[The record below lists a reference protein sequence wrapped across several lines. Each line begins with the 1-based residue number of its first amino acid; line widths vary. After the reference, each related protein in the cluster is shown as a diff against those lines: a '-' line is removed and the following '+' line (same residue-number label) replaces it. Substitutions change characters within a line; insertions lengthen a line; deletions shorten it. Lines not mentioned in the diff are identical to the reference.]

1 MMYTLEGYKAVDRM
15 RNAVRDNS
23 ALLPVIG
30 RFGILLG
37 FGDKTIRE
45 VCREYNVDEKTFLE
59 VINSVSGRRGNYKS
73 VSLPAL
79 ISYLKQAHAYY
90 LDFAIPNIRRKLIEA
105 MDCSGIN
112 DIPVLILS
120 FYDEYVAEVR
130 KHMEYED
137 KVVFTYVERLLQG
150 LLSRNYTISAFTGK
164 HAVIGSKLNELKDII
179 IRYCP
184 EKPRENANNYL
195 LNEVLLDIII
205 CEQDLASHCMIE
217 DKLFVPAVRLIEQQL
232 RDSGRILYADENDND
247 TQYKDKLESLSD
259 REKDIV
265 ICITKGMSNK
275 EIADTLFISVNTVT
289 THRRNISGKLQIHT
303 TAGLVIYAIA
313 NKLVDINDVL

>member
-90 LDFAIPNIRRKLIEA
+90 LDFVIPNIRRKLIEA
-105 MDCSGIN
+105 IDCSGTN
-112 DIPVLILS
+112 DIAILILR

-130 KHMEYED
+130 KHMDYED
-137 KVVFTYVERLLQG
+137 KFVFTYVDRLLKG
-150 LLSRNYTISAFTGK
+150 F
-164 HAVIGSKLNELKDII
+164 
-179 IRYCP
+179 
-184 EKPRENANNYL
+184 
-195 LNEVLLDIII
+195 
-205 CEQDLASHCMIE
+205 LA
-217 DKLFVPAVRLIEQQL
+217 
-232 RDSGRILYADENDND
+232 
-247 TQYKDKLESLSD
+247 
-259 REKDIV
+259 
-265 ICITKGMSNK
+265 
-275 EIADTLFISVNTVT
+275 VT
-289 THRRNISGKLQIHT
+289 TLSLHLQVSMR
-303 TAGLVIYAIA
+303 L
-313 NKLVDINDVL
+313 